1 MANVIKSGGVHHF
14 ALTVSDVQR
23 SFDFYTS
30 LLGFQFVMDFGPRKL
45 LSNGSV
51 VLAVGPAP
59 SPAQAIANDSFNENR
74 IGLDHVSLSV
84 GSIAEL
90 EDALRLL
97 DAKGVPHGEIANLAP
112 AGISILAFRDP
123 DNIQIELTAPNS

>member
-1 MANVIKSGGVHHF
+1 MANVINTGGVHHF

-45 LSNGSV
+45 MSNGSV
-51 VLAVGPAP
+51 IMAVGPAP
-59 SPAQAIANDSFNENR
+59 SPVQAIADDKFSENR

-84 GSIAEL
+84 GSVADL
-90 EDALRLL
+90 EDAIRLL
-97 DAKGVPHGEIANLAP
+97 DAKGVPHGEIADLGP
-112 AGISILAFRDP
+112 AGICILAFRDP
-123 DNIQIELTAPNS
+123 DNIQIELTAPRG